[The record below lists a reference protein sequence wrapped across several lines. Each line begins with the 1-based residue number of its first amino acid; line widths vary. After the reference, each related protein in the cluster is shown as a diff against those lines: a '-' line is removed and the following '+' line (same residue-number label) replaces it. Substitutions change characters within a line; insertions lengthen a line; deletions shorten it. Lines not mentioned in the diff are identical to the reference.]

1 MRALGS
7 GDFKTSSEQNAAW
20 LLEGDDRGWFGMRT
34 ALFPPGAMAM
44 FSFPVAAGSCD
55 GAVPM
60 QKVWNLWNLGGP
72 HIIY

>member
-1 MRALGS
+1 
-7 GDFKTSSEQNAAW
+7 
-20 LLEGDDRGWFGMRT
+20 
-34 ALFPPGAMAM
+34 MAM

-60 QKVWNLWNLGGP
+60 QKVRNLWNLGGP